1 MIKPFYTF
9 SNIFCK
15 DKNLNLRAPTQT
27 NVFIS
32 LTKISTHRV
41 SKNSCNLK
49 VKTEKKNGVNSILS
63 NMVKKKSKI
72 LNIED
77 KKNEMRKCKA

>member
-27 NVFIS
+27 KVFIS

-49 VKTEKKNGVNSILS
+49 VKTEKKKKKNGVNSILS
-63 NMVKKKSKI
+63 NMVKKKNLRS
-72 LNIED
+72 
-77 KKNEMRKCKA
+77 